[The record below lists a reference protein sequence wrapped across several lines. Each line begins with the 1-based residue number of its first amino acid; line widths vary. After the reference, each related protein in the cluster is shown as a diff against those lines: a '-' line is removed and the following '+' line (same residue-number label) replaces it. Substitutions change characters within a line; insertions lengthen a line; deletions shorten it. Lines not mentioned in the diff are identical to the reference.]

1 MTDHG
6 EDTWAFLQRHPDYR
20 AAWLEHGRR
29 AGVRGGA
36 VPGPGAVAGRSGR
49 GGALEPARLGG
60 CRRRRGRPCLA
71 VLGRAADAGG
81 DRVAARAAAL
91 LPLLEEAG
99 ATVAGLRLRDG
110 LLVLRIAQGGA
121 AVQLLVE
128 CDRPFTAEDGLRV
141 FLDVDLRLSVRIG
154 QLRDLWNVVG
164 GPVPRRGRVRGAGL
178 GKY

>member
-6 EDTWAFLQRHPDYR
+6 EDTWAFLRRHPDYR
-20 AAWLEHGRR
+20 ADWLEH
-29 AGVRGGA
+29 AA
-36 VPGPGAVAGRSGR
+36 VPEFEPAPFPVRVQSQDDLAAAGPWSLLAWENPGAVEDGLAWPFWDGLPM
-49 GGALEPARLGG
+49 LEAIVS
-60 CRRRRGRPCLA
+60 RRAPP
-71 VLGRAADAGG
+71 
-81 DRVAARAAAL
+81 L

-154 QLRDLWNVVG
+154 QLRDLWDVVG
-164 GPVPRRGRVRGAGL
+164 GPVPRRGRGRGAGL

>member
-20 AAWLEHGRR
+20 ADWLEHAALPEFEPAPFPVRVQSQDDLAA
-29 AGVRGGA
+29 AGPWSLLA
-36 VPGPGAVAGRSGR
+36 WQDPGAVGDGLASPFWDGVPM
-49 GGALEPARLGG
+49 LEAIVS
-60 CRRRRGRPCLA
+60 RRAPP
-71 VLGRAADAGG
+71 
-81 DRVAARAAAL
+81 L

-110 LLVLRIAQGGA
+110 LLVLRIVQGGA

-128 CDRPFTAEDGLRV
+128 CDRPFAAGDGLRV

-164 GPVPRRGRVRGAGL
+164 GPAPRRGRVRGAGL

>member
-20 AAWLEHGRR
+20 ADWLEHAALPEFEPAPFPVRVQSKDDLAA
-29 AGVRGGA
+29 AGPWSLLA
-36 VPGPGAVAGRSGR
+36 WEEPGAVEDGLAWPLWDGVPM
-49 GGALEPARLGG
+49 LEAIVS
-60 CRRRRGRPCLA
+60 RRAPP
-71 VLGRAADAGG
+71 
-81 DRVAARAAAL
+81 L
-91 LPLLEEAG
+91 LPLLAEAG

-110 LLVLRIAQGGA
+110 LLVLRIAQGAA

-128 CDRPFTAEDGLRV
+128 CDRPFAAGDGLRV

-154 QLRDLWNVVG
+154 QLRESLERCRRP
-164 GPVPRRGRVRGAGL
+164 GPSAGAGSGAGL